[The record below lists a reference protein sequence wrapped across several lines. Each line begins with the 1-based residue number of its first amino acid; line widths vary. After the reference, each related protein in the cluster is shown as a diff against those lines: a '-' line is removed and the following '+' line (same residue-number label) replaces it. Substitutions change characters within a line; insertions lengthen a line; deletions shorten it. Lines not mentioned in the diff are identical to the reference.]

1 MNEVSGF
8 VSLELSEDGEY
19 VNIANGGKYYEGY
32 QRRYF
37 SMLDGDADE
46 SDTRLKIVL
55 DKASGY
61 RDEILQGKRVNVH
74 VVWTLTEDRRYYDK
88 VYFDRVEVVD
98 AEDW

>member
-8 VSLELSEDGEY
+8 VSLELSEDGKY

-61 RDEILQGKRVNVH
+61 RDELSQGKRVNVY
-74 VVWTLTEDRRYYDK
+74 VVWTLTEDRRYYDH
-88 VYFDRVEVVD
+88 VSFDRVEVVE